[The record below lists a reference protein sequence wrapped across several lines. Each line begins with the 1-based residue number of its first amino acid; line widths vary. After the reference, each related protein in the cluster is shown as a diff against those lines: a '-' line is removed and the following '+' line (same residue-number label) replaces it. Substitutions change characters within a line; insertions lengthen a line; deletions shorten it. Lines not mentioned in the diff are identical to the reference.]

1 MDLTKILEAVITL
14 VITIISVVVI
24 PYIKSKL
31 DAEKINDLKM
41 WVKIGVQA
49 AEMIFKESGKGA
61 EKKAYVLDF
70 LNEKGFYI
78 DTESLE
84 NLIESAVLE
93 LKMEL

>member
-61 EKKAYVLDF
+61 EKKAYVLEF

-78 DTESLE
+78 DAESLE